1 MDNWLVAVVA
11 GAFLLGLII
20 GIARG
25 AIKITVSLLATIVTF
40 VLVFFLTPYVSKG
53 ITKMTPAQDV
63 LETKIESTIAGMV
76 MGDSEEGG
84 TNKEDQIRSALKAA
98 GVDEDR
104 LNELGITV
112 EDIANG
118 SISKND
124 LAEMGISRNILD
136 GINQQSADDGTE
148 PLENIEIPRDMQISA
163 IENADIPSVFKNL
176 LLTNNNSEIYDKL
189 GVTGFVSALKAAGV
203 DEDRLNELGITVE
216 DIANGSISKNDL
228 AEMGISRN
236 ILDGI
241 NQQSADDGTEPLEN
255 IEIPRDMQI
264 SAIENADIPSVFK
277 NLLLTNNNSEI
288 YDKLGVTG
296 FVSYVS
302 AYMAKLIINVAA
314 FLLTF
319 IVVSIILRAIIFSL
333 NVVSELPVVGLVNRL
348 AGGVLG
354 MLMVLIIVW
363 LVFLVIT
370 MLYTT
375 GIGKSMIAMIQE
387 NEFLKTIYEYNPVL
401 KLATSMKL

>member
-1 MDNWLVAVVA
+1 MIWQ
-11 GAFLLGLII
+11 
-20 GIARG
+20 
-25 AIKITVSLLATIVTF
+25 KW
-40 VLVFFLTPYVSKG
+40 
-53 ITKMTPAQDV
+53 
-63 LETKIESTIAGMV
+63 
-76 MGDSEEGG
+76 
-84 TNKEDQIRSALKAA
+84 
-98 GVDEDR
+98 
-104 LNELGITV
+104 
-112 EDIANG
+112 
-118 SISKND
+118 
-124 LAEMGISRNILD
+124 GISRNILD
-136 GINQQSADDGTE
+136 GINQQSAD
-148 PLENIEIPRDMQISA
+148 N
-163 IENADIPSVFKNL
+163 
-176 LLTNNNSEIYDKL
+176 
-189 GVTGFVSALKAAGV
+189 
-203 DEDRLNELGITVE
+203 
-216 DIANGSISKNDL
+216 
-228 AEMGISRN
+228 
-236 ILDGI
+236 
-241 NQQSADDGTEPLEN
+241 GTEPLEN

>member
-1 MDNWLVAVVA
+1 MDNWLVIVVA
-11 GAFLLGLII
+11 GAFLLGLIM

-25 AIKITVSLLATIVTF
+25 AIKITVSLLATVVTF

-53 ITKMTPAQDV
+53 ITKVTPAQDV

-76 MGDSEEGG
+76 LGDSEEGG
-84 TNKEDQIRSALKAA
+84 TNKEDQIRNALKAA

-118 SISKND
+118 SVSKND

-136 GINQQSADDGTE
+136 GINQNTDNVTE
-148 PLENIEIPRDMQISA
+148 ALEETEIPRDMQISA
-163 IENADIPSVFKNL
+163 IENADMPS
-176 LLTNNNSEIYDKL
+176 
-189 GVTGFVSALKAAGV
+189 A
-203 DEDRLNELGITVE
+203 
-216 DIANGSISKNDL
+216 
-228 AEMGISRN
+228 
-236 ILDGI
+236 
-241 NQQSADDGTEPLEN
+241 
-255 IEIPRDMQI
+255 
-264 SAIENADIPSVFK
+264 FK

-296 FVSYVS
+296 FVSYV
-302 AYMAKLIINVAA
+302 ATYMAKLIINVAA

-319 IVVSIILRAIIFSL
+319 LVVSIILRAIIFSL

-354 MLMVLIIVW
+354 MLMVLVVVW
-363 LVFLVIT
+363 MVFLVIT

-375 GIGKSMIAMIQE
+375 GIGKSMISMIQE
-387 NEFLKTIYEYNPVL
+387 NDFLKTIYEYNPVL

>member
-1 MDNWLVAVVA
+1 MDNWLVIVVA
-11 GAFLLGLII
+11 GAFLLGLIM

-25 AIKITVSLLATIVTF
+25 AIKITVSLLATVVTF

-53 ITKMTPAQDV
+53 ITKVTPAQDV

-76 MGDSEEGG
+76 LGDSEEGG
-84 TNKEDQIRSALKAA
+84 ANKEDQIRNALKAA

-118 SISKND
+118 SVSKND

-136 GINQQSADDGTE
+136 GINQNTDNVTE
-148 PLENIEIPRDMQISA
+148 ALEETEIPRDMQISA
-163 IENADIPSVFKNL
+163 IENADMPS
-176 LLTNNNSEIYDKL
+176 
-189 GVTGFVSALKAAGV
+189 A
-203 DEDRLNELGITVE
+203 
-216 DIANGSISKNDL
+216 
-228 AEMGISRN
+228 
-236 ILDGI
+236 
-241 NQQSADDGTEPLEN
+241 
-255 IEIPRDMQI
+255 
-264 SAIENADIPSVFK
+264 FK

-296 FVSYVS
+296 FVSYV
-302 AYMAKLIINVAA
+302 ATYMAKLIINVAA

-319 IVVSIILRAIIFSL
+319 LVVSIILRAIIFSL

-354 MLMVLIIVW
+354 MLMVLVVVW
-363 LVFLVIT
+363 MVFLVIT

-375 GIGKSMIAMIQE
+375 GIGKSMISMIQE
-387 NEFLKTIYEYNPVL
+387 NDFLKTIYEYNPVL

>member
-1 MDNWLVAVVA
+1 MDNWLVIVVA

-25 AIKITVSLLATIVTF
+25 AIKITVSLLATVVTF

-53 ITKMTPAQDV
+53 ITKVTPAQDV

-76 MGDSEEGG
+76 LGDSEEGG
-84 TNKEDQIRSALKAA
+84 TNKEDQIRNALKAA

-118 SISKND
+118 NISKND

-136 GINQQSADDGTE
+136 GINQNTDNAAEALTDA
-148 PLENIEIPRDMQISA
+148 EIPRDMQISA
-163 IENADIPSVFKNL
+163 IENAD
-176 LLTNNNSEIYDKL
+176 
-189 GVTGFVSALKAAGV
+189 
-203 DEDRLNELGITVE
+203 
-216 DIANGSISKNDL
+216 
-228 AEMGISRN
+228 M
-236 ILDGI
+236 
-241 NQQSADDGTEPLEN
+241 
-255 IEIPRDMQI
+255 
-264 SAIENADIPSVFK
+264 PSVFK

-296 FVSYVS
+296 FVSYV
-302 AYMAKLIINVAA
+302 ATYMAKLIINVAA

-354 MLMVLIIVW
+354 MLMVLVVVW

-401 KLATSMKL
+401 KLATSMKI

>member
-1 MDNWLVAVVA
+1 
-11 GAFLLGLII
+11 
-20 GIARG
+20 
-25 AIKITVSLLATIVTF
+25 
-40 VLVFFLTPYVSKG
+40 
-53 ITKMTPAQDV
+53 
-63 LETKIESTIAGMV
+63 
-76 MGDSEEGG
+76 
-84 TNKEDQIRSALKAA
+84 
-98 GVDEDR
+98 VDEDR

-136 GINQQSADDGTE
+136 GINQQSADNGTE
-148 PLENIEIPRDMQISA
+148 SPENIEIPRDMQISA

-189 GVTGFVSALKAAGV
+189 GVT
-203 DEDRLNELGITVE
+203 E
-216 DIANGSISKNDL
+216 
-228 AEMGISRN
+228 
-236 ILDGI
+236 
-241 NQQSADDGTEPLEN
+241 
-255 IEIPRDMQI
+255 
-264 SAIENADIPSVFK
+264 
-277 NLLLTNNNSEI
+277 
-288 YDKLGVTG
+288 

-370 MLYTT
+370 MLCTT
-375 GIGKSMIAMIQE
+375 GIGQSMIAMIQE

>member
-1 MDNWLVAVVA
+1 MSPV
-11 GAFLLGLII
+11 
-20 GIARG
+20 
-25 AIKITVSLLATIVTF
+25 
-40 VLVFFLTPYVSKG
+40 
-53 ITKMTPAQDV
+53 QDV

-76 MGDSEEGG
+76 MGDSEEDG
-84 TNKEDQIRSALKAA
+84 TNKEDQIRNALKAA

-136 GINQQSADDGTE
+136 GINQQSADNGTE
-148 PLENIEIPRDMQISA
+148 SPENIEIPRDMQISA

-189 GVTGFVSALKAAGV
+189 GVT
-203 DEDRLNELGITVE
+203 E
-216 DIANGSISKNDL
+216 
-228 AEMGISRN
+228 
-236 ILDGI
+236 
-241 NQQSADDGTEPLEN
+241 
-255 IEIPRDMQI
+255 
-264 SAIENADIPSVFK
+264 
-277 NLLLTNNNSEI
+277 
-288 YDKLGVTG
+288 

-370 MLYTT
+370 MLCTT
-375 GIGKSMIAMIQE
+375 GIGQSMIAMIQE

>member
-118 SISKND
+118 DISKND

-136 GINQQSADDGTE
+136 GINQQSAD
-148 PLENIEIPRDMQISA
+148 N
-163 IENADIPSVFKNL
+163 
-176 LLTNNNSEIYDKL
+176 
-189 GVTGFVSALKAAGV
+189 
-203 DEDRLNELGITVE
+203 
-216 DIANGSISKNDL
+216 
-228 AEMGISRN
+228 
-236 ILDGI
+236 
-241 NQQSADDGTEPLEN
+241 GTEPLEN

-302 AYMAKLIINVAA
+302 AYM
-314 FLLTF
+314 
-319 IVVSIILRAIIFSL
+319 VVSIILRAIIFSL

-363 LVFLVIT
+363 LVFLVVT

>member
-98 GVDEDR
+98 GVD
-104 LNELGITV
+104 
-112 EDIANG
+112 DIANG

-136 GINQQSADDGTE
+136 GINQQSAD
-148 PLENIEIPRDMQISA
+148 N
-163 IENADIPSVFKNL
+163 
-176 LLTNNNSEIYDKL
+176 
-189 GVTGFVSALKAAGV
+189 
-203 DEDRLNELGITVE
+203 
-216 DIANGSISKNDL
+216 
-228 AEMGISRN
+228 
-236 ILDGI
+236 
-241 NQQSADDGTEPLEN
+241 GTEPLEN

>member
-1 MDNWLVAVVA
+1 MDNWLVIVVV

-25 AIKITVSLLATIVTF
+25 AIKITVSLLTTVVTF

-53 ITKMTPAQDV
+53 ITKVTPAQDV
-63 LETKIESTIAGMV
+63 METKIESTIAGMV
-76 MGDSEEGG
+76 LDDNEESAA
-84 TNKEDQIRSALKAA
+84 NKEDQIRNALNAA

-118 SISKND
+118 SVSKND

-136 GINQQSADDGTE
+136 GINQNTDNVTEALEEAD
-148 PLENIEIPRDMQISA
+148 IPRDMQISA
-163 IENADIPSVFKNL
+163 IENADMPSAFKNL
-176 LLTNNNSEIYDKL
+176 LLTNNNSKSYDKL
-189 GVTGFVSALKAAGV
+189 GVTGFVG
-203 DEDRLNELGITVE
+203 
-216 DIANGSISKNDL
+216 
-228 AEMGISRN
+228 
-236 ILDGI
+236 
-241 NQQSADDGTEPLEN
+241 
-255 IEIPRDMQI
+255 
-264 SAIENADIPSVFK
+264 
-277 NLLLTNNNSEI
+277 
-288 YDKLGVTG
+288 
-296 FVSYVS
+296 YVS
-302 AYMAKLIINVAA
+302 TYMAKLIINVAA

-319 IVVSIILRAIIFSL
+319 MVVSIILRAIIFSL

-348 AGGVLG
+348 VGGVLG
-354 MLMVLIIVW
+354 MLMVLVVVW
-363 LVFLVIT
+363 LVFLAIT

-375 GIGKSMIAMIQE
+375 GIGKSMSAMIQE

>member
-1 MDNWLVAVVA
+1 MDNWLVIVVA

-25 AIKITVSLLATIVTF
+25 AIKITVSLLATVVTF

-53 ITKMTPAQDV
+53 ITKVTPAQEV

-76 MGDSEEGG
+76 LGDSEESG
-84 TNKEDQIRSALKAA
+84 TNKEDQIRNALKAA

-118 SISKND
+118 SVSKND

-136 GINQQSADDGTE
+136 GINQNTDTVTE
-148 PLENIEIPRDMQISA
+148 ALEETEIPRDMQISA
-163 IENADIPSVFKNL
+163 IENAD
-176 LLTNNNSEIYDKL
+176 
-189 GVTGFVSALKAAGV
+189 
-203 DEDRLNELGITVE
+203 
-216 DIANGSISKNDL
+216 
-228 AEMGISRN
+228 M
-236 ILDGI
+236 
-241 NQQSADDGTEPLEN
+241 
-255 IEIPRDMQI
+255 
-264 SAIENADIPSVFK
+264 PSVFK

-296 FVSYVS
+296 FVSYVAS
-302 AYMAKLIINVAA
+302 YMAKLIINVAA

-319 IVVSIILRAIIFSL
+319 MVVSIILRAIIFSL

-354 MLMVLIIVW
+354 MLMVLVVVW
-363 LVFLVIT
+363 MVFLVIT

-387 NEFLKTIYEYNPVL
+387 NDFLKTIYEYNPVL
-401 KLATSMKL
+401 KLATSMKI

>member
-25 AIKITVSLLATIVTF
+25 AIKITVSILATIVTF

-84 TNKEDQIRSALKAA
+84 TNKEDQIRNALKAA

-118 SISKND
+118 DISKND

-136 GINQQSADDGTE
+136 GINQQSADNGTE
-148 PLENIEIPRDMQISA
+148 SP
-163 IENADIPSVFKNL
+163 
-176 LLTNNNSEIYDKL
+176 
-189 GVTGFVSALKAAGV
+189 
-203 DEDRLNELGITVE
+203 
-216 DIANGSISKNDL
+216 
-228 AEMGISRN
+228 
-236 ILDGI
+236 
-241 NQQSADDGTEPLEN
+241 EN

-333 NVVSELPVVGLVNRL
+333 NVVSEFSTR
-348 AGGVLG
+348 
-354 MLMVLIIVW
+354 
-363 LVFLVIT
+363 
-370 MLYTT
+370 
-375 GIGKSMIAMIQE
+375 S
-387 NEFLKTIYEYNPVL
+387 
-401 KLATSMKL
+401 

>member
-136 GINQQSADDGTE
+136 GINQQSADNGTE

-176 LLTNNNSEIYDKL
+176 LLTNNN
-189 GVTGFVSALKAAGV
+189 
-203 DEDRLNELGITVE
+203 N
-216 DIANGSISKNDL
+216 
-228 AEMGISRN
+228 
-236 ILDGI
+236 
-241 NQQSADDGTEPLEN
+241 
-255 IEIPRDMQI
+255 
-264 SAIENADIPSVFK
+264 
-277 NLLLTNNNSEI
+277 EI

-319 IVVSIILRAIIFSL
+319 IVVSIMLRAIIFSL

>member
-76 MGDSEEGG
+76 MGDMGDSEEDG
-84 TNKEDQIRSALKAA
+84 TNKEDQIRNALKSA

-118 SISKND
+118 DISKND

-136 GINQQSADDGTE
+136 GINQQSAD
-148 PLENIEIPRDMQISA
+148 N
-163 IENADIPSVFKNL
+163 
-176 LLTNNNSEIYDKL
+176 
-189 GVTGFVSALKAAGV
+189 
-203 DEDRLNELGITVE
+203 
-216 DIANGSISKNDL
+216 
-228 AEMGISRN
+228 
-236 ILDGI
+236 
-241 NQQSADDGTEPLEN
+241 GTEPLEN

-363 LVFLVIT
+363 LVFLVVT

>member
-76 MGDSEEGG
+76 MGDMGDSEEDG
-84 TNKEDQIRSALKAA
+84 TNKEDQIRNALKSA

-118 SISKND
+118 DISKND

-136 GINQQSADDGTE
+136 GINQQSAD
-148 PLENIEIPRDMQISA
+148 N
-163 IENADIPSVFKNL
+163 
-176 LLTNNNSEIYDKL
+176 
-189 GVTGFVSALKAAGV
+189 
-203 DEDRLNELGITVE
+203 
-216 DIANGSISKNDL
+216 
-228 AEMGISRN
+228 
-236 ILDGI
+236 
-241 NQQSADDGTEPLEN
+241 GTEPLEN

>member
-1 MDNWLVAVVA
+1 
-11 GAFLLGLII
+11 
-20 GIARG
+20 
-25 AIKITVSLLATIVTF
+25 
-40 VLVFFLTPYVSKG
+40 
-53 ITKMTPAQDV
+53 
-63 LETKIESTIAGMV
+63 
-76 MGDSEEGG
+76 
-84 TNKEDQIRSALKAA
+84 
-98 GVDEDR
+98 
-104 LNELGITV
+104 
-112 EDIANG
+112 
-118 SISKND
+118 
-124 LAEMGISRNILD
+124 MGISRNILD
-136 GINQQSADDGTE
+136 GINQQSADNGTE
-148 PLENIEIPRDMQISA
+148 SP
-163 IENADIPSVFKNL
+163 
-176 LLTNNNSEIYDKL
+176 
-189 GVTGFVSALKAAGV
+189 
-203 DEDRLNELGITVE
+203 
-216 DIANGSISKNDL
+216 
-228 AEMGISRN
+228 
-236 ILDGI
+236 
-241 NQQSADDGTEPLEN
+241 EN

-296 FVSYVS
+296 FVSYVP

-387 NEFLKTIYEYNPVL
+387 NEFLKTIYEHNPVL